1 MCLQRQHDGLLR
13 TLKCCATVRV
23 TAGMDAASSFSQQS
37 SIADVLAAGGAGKL
51 PESHRSFKSE
61 PWRARCALRC
71 SPLRWWACPTRHTST
86 GVSCYKWLARCAR
99 PGGLLL
105 PDMMPEGIELACC
118 SPNLSSLLQ
127 HRQQAV
133 RLEVLTPCC
142 RGRRRRP
149 LGPQAL
155 PGTAPPGP
163 LHAVPEVPGR
173 VLSGR
178 RG

>member
-1 MCLQRQHDGLLR
+1 
-13 TLKCCATVRV
+13 
-23 TAGMDAASSFSQQS
+23 MDAASSFSQQS